1 VANSQLSDRWE
12 ARMYIRLIE
21 RYQQADPDRHVIML
35 HARGFAEQI
44 LDPSGR
50 PTDTAHSGIPRLTS
64 PISACRRT
72 RRRVRATPITSP
84 CCT

>member
-1 VANSQLSDRWE
+1 
-12 ARMYIRLIE
+12 MYIRLIE